1 MQSSPLDD
9 ASIRILTEMVRIT
22 LCPHS
27 RMRPALPYYLTS
39 IDALPSQGFDESDAA
54 DALSRTGG
62 EGVEAA
68 VALLLARDHQE
79 HIVSSMRGSGVTSDS
94 SSITRGVSPAVLSS
108 SQQFCVHV
116 SDIESDQQ
124 VGVLVF
130 FLWGLGFDG
139 L

>member
-27 RMRPALPYYLTS
+27 HMRPALIHYLTS

-79 HIVSSMRGSGVTSDS
+79 HIVSSMRGPGVTSDS
-94 SSITRGVSPAVLSS
+94 SGITRGVSSSSPAVLSS
-108 SQQFCVHV
+108 SQQFSAHV
-116 SDIESDQQ
+116 SDIESDRQ
-124 VGVLVF
+124 VEVL
-130 FLWGLGFDG
+130 
-139 L
+139 